1 MISYRKSLGQSSL
14 TADGLAL
21 EDDGGFLFEFDV
33 SSKHD
38 RATALDGGLI
48 RLGRGVCF
56 KHTGTL
62 VLALIDL
69 SVLLSIATDRCFV

>member
-33 SSKHD
+33 SSKHHW
-38 RATALDGGLI
+38 
-48 RLGRGVCF
+48 
-56 KHTGTL
+56 KK
-62 VLALIDL
+62 
-69 SVLLSIATDRCFV
+69 